1 MTGPPKRMKYR
12 GVEFDIHQIAEKRW
26 NWHIYP
32 RMQIC
37 IHISDVVSGE
47 EDAAIAKCHSVIDV
61 RLGRHAPTK
70 NRRRPGCQS
79 RLRGVP

>member
-32 RMQIC
+32 RMQIS
-37 IHISDVVSGE
+37 IHISDVVSGD
-47 EDAAIAKCHSVIDV
+47 EDAAIAKCHSVIDE
-61 RLGRHAPTK
+61 RLEPP
-70 NRRRPGCQS
+70 RPRQK
-79 RLRGVP
+79 